1 MFAARLVAATIATIV
16 LMAAIFVMTVPPERA
31 PGTAAYGPPARRIPT
46 PTLYQE
52 HCSLCH
58 GESGDGH
65 GPTELERPARSF
77 LTGGYT
83 YGNTLQAVMRT
94 ITSGIPGTAMPAFGE
109 SLSDQQRSSLAR
121 YVLDKG
127 PRGTVVQPSEGVLEV
142 GDRPLLVQGMAPDP
156 ITNGTFEPRCLN
168 LGFPNGTSFQYR
180 QRDLALLATREGKFL
195 DRTDWRGGGGAP
207 LRLLGKIDWQADA
220 AARDRADFVHA
231 TSSAPLRRALR
242 RTSIGADWVLL
253 EFRLLD
259 ADGVTVGAGAERVA
273 FVSVGR
279 SDVATRTL
287 FVTDAGSGAA
297 LRKVS
302 TDGTVSTGGRGSGL
316 KTAKASDHL
325 LVATPNGRDD
335 VLVYVH
341 AKSWSKKLARS
352 VATLIER
359 VE

>member
-1 MFAARLVAATIATIV
+1 MFAVRLVVATIATIV

-31 PGTAAYGPPARRIPT
+31 PGEATYGPPARRVPT
-46 PTLYQE
+46 PALYQE

-65 GPTELERPARSF
+65 GPTVLERPARSF

-121 YVLDKG
+121 YVLDMG
-127 PRGTVVQPSEGVLEV
+127 PRGTVVLPSEGVLEV
-142 GDRPLLVQGMAPDP
+142 GDRPLLVQGMAADP
-156 ITNGTFEPRCLN
+156 IANATFEPRCLL

-180 QRDLALLATREGKFL
+180 QRDIALLAIRQGKFL

-231 TSSAPLRRALR
+231 TSGAPLRRALR

-259 ADGVTVGAGAERVA
+259 ADGATVGAGAERIA
-273 FVSVGR
+273 FVDSE
-279 SDVATRTL
+279 VATRTL
-287 FVTDAGSGAA
+287 YVTDPGSGAA
-297 LRKVS
+297 LRDVS
-302 TDGTVSTGGRGSGL
+302 TDGTRSGL
-316 KTAKASDHL
+316 RTAKAGDHL
-325 LVATPNGRDD
+325 LVATPEAKDD

-341 AKSWSKKLARS
+341 AKKWSKKLARS
-352 VATLIER
+352 VATLIQR